1 MAASPGVPVRDVV
14 EQATRAP
21 SVHNTQPWHWCVDGD
36 RVSLFADLSRRL
48 RYADPD
54 ARDLVISCGAALH
67 HLRVAAA
74 AAGWRARVRRLP
86 NPANHAQLATV
97 SFSPEA
103 PTPKDVAALDALR
116 DRRTDRRRPTSWPVA
131 RELLDGLLAQGPHAG
146 ATLVAVVSH
155 QARVELLQIL
165 AEAEQS
171 QRSDSRLVDEVV
183 RWTGHADGE
192 GIPAASLLR
201 RDGPAGHGT
210 TPSRFPSGTLAD
222 HAPESESA
230 EPALLVVCTS
240 SDDTMSRLR
249 AGEALSAVLLKGA
262 ADGLVM
268 VPLSQAV
275 EVDTTRR
282 LLREELLDDAA
293 CPQVLVQVGRPA
305 ATSLRIPLTPRRP
318 VGDVLSDVASLPSRL
333 GPYRA

>member
-36 RVSLFADLSRRL
+36 RVSLFADLSRQL

-97 SFSPEA
+97 SFSPEP

-116 DRRTDRRRPTSWPVA
+116 NRRTDRRRPTSWPVA
-131 RELLDGLLAQGPHAG
+131 RELLDGLLAQGPPAG
-146 ATLVAVVSH
+146 VTIVGVVSH

-165 AEAEQS
+165 AEAELA
-171 QRSDSRLVDEVV
+171 QRSDPRHVDEVV
-183 RWTGHADGE
+183 RWTGRVDDD
-192 GIPAASLLR
+192 GIPASSLLV
-201 RDGPAGHGT
+201 RDAGPGT

-222 HAPESESA
+222 RAPESEPA

-262 ADGLVM
+262 ADGLVT

-282 LLREELLDDAA
+282 LLRDELLDNAA
-293 CPQVLVQVGRPA
+293 CPQVLVSVGRPA
-305 ATSLRIPLTPRRP
+305 ATTLAVPPTPRRP
-318 VGDVLSDVASLPSRL
+318 VGEVLSDVASLPSRL